1 LEKEYCEHKSA
12 ITHLL
17 LDFSCEQVPDKQTDS
32 IYEGQT
38 PLAMF
43 IPVNGGQGI
52 SRPFVVG
59 LILLLVFL
67 GMQSDLVPSRPESST
82 EEAEA
87 PAKDVTKER
96 VCPPFSLFCPNM
108 QQVTV

>member
-1 LEKEYCEHKSA
+1 MSTSAGWSA

-32 IYEGQT
+32 IYEGRI

-67 GMQSDLVPSRPESST
+67 GMQSDLVPSRPDSTT
-82 EEAEA
+82 EEAAA

-96 VCPPFSLFCPNM
+96 VCPPLSLFCPIM
-108 QQVTV
+108 QQVTA